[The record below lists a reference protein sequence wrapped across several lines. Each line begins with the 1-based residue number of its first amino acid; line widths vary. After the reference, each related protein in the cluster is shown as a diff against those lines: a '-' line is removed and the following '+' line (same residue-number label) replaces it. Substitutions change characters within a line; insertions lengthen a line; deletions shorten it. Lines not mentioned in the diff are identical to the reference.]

1 MPHNLKLIITRP
13 AYNDMQQ
20 IFDFIAQD
28 NITAASDL
36 LETFERQFKNIM
48 LFPNCGFKSKKYFKR
63 DVRVCVVAK
72 HYQIFYYVKDNQLYI
87 QRILTGYQDIFNI

>member
-1 MPHNLKLIITRP
+1 MPHNLKLTITRP

-48 LFPNCGFKSKKYFKR
+48 LFPNCGFKSKKVF
-63 DVRVCVVAK
+63 
-72 HYQIFYYVKDNQLYI
+72 
-87 QRILTGYQDIFNI
+87 

>member
-1 MPHNLKLIITRP
+1 MSHNLKLIITRP

-28 NITAASDL
+28 NISATSNL
-36 LETFERQFKNIM
+36 LETFEKQFENIM
-48 LFPNCGFKSKKYFKR
+48 LFPNSGFECKKYFKR

-72 HYQIFYYVKDNQLYI
+72 HYQIFYYIKDNKLFI
-87 QRILTGYQDIFNI
+87 QRIMTGYQEILEL

>member
-13 AYNDMQQ
+13 AYNDMKQ

-28 NITAASDL
+28 NIVAASNL

-48 LFPNCGFKSKKYFKR
+48 SFPNSGFKSKKYFKR
-63 DVRVCVVAK
+63 DVRVCIVAK

-87 QRILTGYQDIFNI
+87 QRILTGYQDIFYI